1 MIHSKKMKFAVTAAA
16 TTAVVCTSALAVNVT
31 SIADLNVR
39 SGPGTSYSVV
49 TVMKKGTSA
58 TKLEQHGNWAKVSVN
73 GKTGFASMKYLTGT
87 PDSQSKNNETVYVTA
102 SSLNVRSG
110 AGTNYSV
117 IGNLKKGASATVVS
131 NSDGWSKIKY
141 GSGYGYISSQYTSG
155 NKPAGGDTSTPSV
168 SGKTMYCNVS
178 GLNVRSGKGT
188 SYASKGVLH
197 YGQSVTVVDTSSYWY
212 KIKFNG
218 GYGYVG
224 SKYLFSSKPDGD
236 SSTSVPTAP
245 SSKGKTMYCTASGLN
260 VRSGKGTSYSVIG
273 SLSHGQAA
281 TVVDTSDSWYKIKY
295 GNGYGYASSK
305 YLSSTKPSG
314 STDVTPPNTDAPTNG
329 SAIVNYA
336 KQFLGLPYVYGG
348 NGPDSFDCS
357 GFTKYVYKHFGKNLP
372 RTSADQYANA
382 KKISKSNLQPGD
394 LVFFTNGG
402 SSVGHVAI
410 YMGNGK
416 IIHAAN
422 PKRGVC
428 TDSLNSNYYTQH
440 YVGSG
445 RY

>member
-31 SIADLNVR
+31 STADLNVR

-87 PDSQSKNNETVYVTA
+87 PGSQPKTNETVYVTA

-131 NSDGWSKIKY
+131 NSNGWSKIKY

-155 NKPAGGDTSTPSV
+155 SKPSGGDTSTPSV

-188 SYASKGVLH
+188 SY
-197 YGQSVTVVDTSSYWY
+197 
-212 KIKFNG
+212 
-218 GYGYVG
+218 
-224 SKYLFSSKPDGD
+224 
-236 SSTSVPTAP
+236 
-245 SSKGKTMYCTASGLN
+245 
-260 VRSGKGTSYSVIG
+260 SVIG
-273 SLSHGQAA
+273 SLSHGQSA

-305 YLSSTKPSG
+305 YLSSTKPDG
-314 STDVTPPNTDAPTNG
+314 STDVTPPVTDAPTNG
-329 SAIVNYA
+329 SEIVNYA
-336 KQFLGLPYVYGG
+336 KRFLGLPYVYGG

-372 RTSADQYANA
+372 RTSADQYAKA

-428 TDSLNSNYYTQH
+428 TDSLNSTYYTQH